1 MNPCELILGEFFLI
15 SIFKKILELEMSRSF
30 LGLVTFGLIGLLN
43 LNGFSGKVE
52 KWERPEVI
60 FPVDNPYSDA
70 SVELGS
76 ALFFESLLSKDST
89 LSCQSCHLNDV
100 AFADHL
106 PVGEGIKG
114 RKVTRNTPSLMN
126 IGLHPYFMADGKFAS
141 LEDQVMGPI
150 NEHREFD
157 MNAKEV
163 VKRLKTYPY
172 YNELSQKAYGTEI
185 TIEVVQKA
193 IANFERIIVSDQ
205 SKFDRFKRGE
215 ISLTKMETEGW
226 KLFTSTELKCHQC
239 HSGFNFTNYAFENNG
254 LYEVYADSGRALIT
268 KEPKDLA
275 KFKVPSLRNIGLTA
289 PYMHNGSVN
298 TLDEVIAHYA
308 SGGREH
314 FSKSDLIQGFQIS
327 DAEKEALIAFLHTL
341 TEERLVGK

>member
-1 MNPCELILGEFFLI
+1 MKGRFIGFLVI
-15 SIFKKILELEMSRSF
+15 
-30 LGLVTFGLIGLLN
+30 GVVGLLSV
-43 LNGFSGKVE
+43 NGSHRKLA
-52 KWERPEVI
+52 KWEKPEVV
-60 FPVDNPYSDA
+60 FPENNPFSDA

-76 ALFFESLLSKDST
+76 ALFFESLLSKDTT

-141 LEDQVMGPI
+141 LEDQVMSPI

-163 VKRLKTYPY
+163 VQRLKTYPY
-172 YNELSQKAYGTEI
+172 YNELSQQAYGTEI
-185 TIEVVQKA
+185 TMEVVQKA
-193 IANFERIIVSDQ
+193 IANFERIIVSDH

-215 ISLTKMETEGW
+215 ISLTKEETEGW

-289 PYMHNGSVN
+289 PYMHNGSMN

-308 SGGREH
+308 KGGRQH
-314 FSKSDLIQGFQIS
+314 SSKSDLIQGFQIS
-327 DAEKEALIAFLHTL
+327 DTEKKALIAFLHTL